1 MQPRP
6 SYLLPH
12 PPSTPSPQEGLF
24 QLFLVGGSTTTLK
37 ARKEVNLPRKHGPA
51 VAGYDKAWNKFLAAA
66 YHAVTEHVNFEV
78 VRCLVLAG
86 PGFAKDALKK
96 YLEEEAVRESNRVLI

>member
-1 MQPRP
+1 MQPCP

-12 PPSTPSPQEGLF
+12 PPFTPSPQEGLF

-37 ARKEVNLPRKHGPA
+37 A
-51 VAGYDKAWNKFLAAA
+51 WNKFLAAA
-66 YHAVTEHVNFEV
+66 YHAVTEHVNFEI